1 MQALILYVTFYLY
14 LNYILKKVFIKLSKH
29 CNIFDNF
36 LLSVLKTTIKKCN
49 GLKLQH
55 WVPLVVSTRGVPNLA
70 TIFVLS

>member
-29 CNIFDNF
+29 CNIFDTF
-36 LLSVLKTTIKKCN
+36 LLSVLKTTIQKCN

-55 WVPLVVSTRGVPNLA
+55 WVPLVVSAQGVPNLA
-70 TIFVLS
+70 AIFVLS